1 MKETISLKSEWYLE
15 YEDGTVIG
23 PLHNYVTSAGL
34 GIAAQKVA
42 GLSSPYLVIGDDL
55 AEGDTI
61 AEVFRKS
68 VSVVTQLGNAIRLRT
83 VLLAGEGN
91 GQHQK
96 TCIFT
101 DATNAPGSGTMFNLL
116 KVPWG
121 KENQMI
127 LTVECRL
134 TLQ

>member
-1 MKETISLKSEWYLE
+1 MKETMRLKSEWYLE

-23 PLHNYVTSAGL
+23 PLQNYVTNAGL

-55 AEGDTI
+55 AAGDSIT
-61 AEVFRKS
+61 EVFRKA
-68 VSVVTQLGNAIRLRT
+68 VSVVTQSGNNIRLRT

-101 DATNAPGSGTMFNLL
+101 DATDAPGSGTMFNLL

>member
-1 MKETISLKSEWYLE
+1 MKDTISLKSEWYLE
-15 YEDGTVIG
+15 YGDGKVAG
-23 PLHNYVTSAGL
+23 PLKNHVTSAGL
-34 GIAAQKVA
+34 GIAAQKLA
-42 GLSSPYLVIGDDL
+42 ELNSLYLVIGDDT

-61 AEVFRKS
+61 AEVFRKA
-68 VSVVTQLGNAIRLRT
+68 VSVVTQSGNTLRYRT

-96 TCIFT
+96 TCLFT
-101 DATNAPGSGTMFNLL
+101 DATDAPGSGIMFNLL

>member
-1 MKETISLKSEWYLE
+1 MKDTISLKSEWYLE
-15 YEDGTVIG
+15 YGDGKAVG
-23 PLHNYVTSAGL
+23 PLKNHITSAGL
-34 GIAAQKVA
+34 GIAAQKLA
-42 GLSSPYLVIGDDL
+42 GLNSLYLVIGDDT

-61 AEVFRKS
+61 SEVFRKA
-68 VSVVTQLGNAIRLRT
+68 VSVVTQSGNTLRFRT

-96 TCIFT
+96 TCLFT
-101 DATNAPGSGTMFNLL
+101 DATDAPGSGIMFNLL
-116 KVPWG
+116 KAPWG
-121 KENQMI
+121 KESQMI